1 MKLFKIRG
9 QKQKVLFREKVKMSR
24 KVSGM
29 ILGIVLGL
37 FTVSQNANALPK
49 WAIWCC
55 GKDLICCKRA
65 HFKEITDFTPF
76 PNDPELSKERMMW
89 QAVQKANDDAVKSLA
104 SAEAKLKAA
113 DAAARSANQNLDNAK
128 KAVEAAR
135 AKVDA
140 TQLPSQ

>member
-1 MKLFKIRG
+1 MLFG
-9 QKQKVLFREKVKMSR
+9 ETFKMSR
-24 KVSGM
+24 KVSGVV
-29 ILGIVLGL
+29 LGLMLGL

-49 WAIWCC
+49 WVLWCC
-55 GKDLICCKRA
+55 KNGHDLCCKHAQFRELPDLA
-65 HFKEITDFTPF
+65 PF
-76 PNDPELSKERMMW
+76 PNDSSLSKEKMMW